1 MSKETIL
8 IFTASPINAP
18 ATRAHAAINSMQE
31 LFEQN
36 EQFTLEICQVT
47 TVDDLSRGL
56 NLHEPS
62 IVYFFGHGN
71 EEGGLILEDDNNK
84 KCVISKD
91 KLVAIFKEHT
101 QCKHSKLELVFLN
114 ACHSELLAKSIAK
127 YVNYTIGMQD
137 KIDSK
142 IAIEFAR
149 HFYDCLKLK
158 GNYEHAHRYAC
169 KNLSK
174 QDAKKPQLIKKS
186 EILQK
191 NKKTKPYLQIAFF
204 KKEKNGKFYT
214 FVARWYISQDSVKE
228 ICTIGNIQREHFKN
242 SVVKI
247 LEKIT
252 LPEATIELFLSDDL
266 LNEPIENYCLPD
278 DDYPIGKDYRL
289 VVRSWERNATV
300 AWLNRCRK
308 YWKKADL
315 QEQLSCYLKEV
326 ECFDR
331 TICSQLDKRFMFFIL
346 TSPYSNETLTEL
358 IKAGAPVI
366 LWFRNEY
373 LAELAAKIN
382 ISHKLLTL
390 PELVRQIRTELWVQ
404 KKPIDKLVLL
414 WEDTSRTAPTQPVE
428 QDIEIHANNNLNIY
442 NDL

>member
-1 MSKETIL
+1 MSKKTIL
-8 IFTASPINAP
+8 IFTASPLNAVV
-18 ATRAHAAINSMQE
+18 TRANAAIESMQE

-36 EQFTLEICQVT
+36 EKFTLEICQVT
-47 TVDDLSRGL
+47 TVDDLSKKL

-71 EEGGLILEDDNNK
+71 REGGLILEDVKSK
-84 KCVISKD
+84 KCVIPED
-91 KLVAIFKEHT
+91 KLVAIFKEYT
-101 QCKHSKLELVFLN
+101 ECQYSKLECVFLN

-127 YVNYTIGMQD
+127 HVDYTIGMQD

-142 IAIEFAR
+142 IVIEFAR
-149 HFYDCLKLK
+149 HFYYCLKLK

-186 EILQK
+186 KVLQK
-191 NKKTKPYLQIAFF
+191 NKKIKPYLQIAFF

-214 FVARWYISQDSVKE
+214 FVARLYISQDSVKE
-228 ICTIGNIQREHFKN
+228 ICKIENIQREHFKN
-242 SVVKI
+242 SVVEI
-247 LEKIT
+247 LGKIT
-252 LPEATIELFLSDDL
+252 LPETTIELFLSDDL

-278 DDYPIGKDYRL
+278 DDYPIGKDYEL

-315 QEQLSCYLKEV
+315 QVKLSCYLKEV
-326 ECFDR
+326 ECFNK
-331 TICSQLDKRFMFFIL
+331 TICSRLDKRFMFFVL
-346 TSPYSNETLTEL
+346 TSPYSNETLTEF

-382 ISHKLLTL
+382 IPHKLLTL
-390 PELVRQIRTELWVQ
+390 PELVRRIRTKLWEQ
-404 KKPIDKLVLL
+404 EKPIDELVLL